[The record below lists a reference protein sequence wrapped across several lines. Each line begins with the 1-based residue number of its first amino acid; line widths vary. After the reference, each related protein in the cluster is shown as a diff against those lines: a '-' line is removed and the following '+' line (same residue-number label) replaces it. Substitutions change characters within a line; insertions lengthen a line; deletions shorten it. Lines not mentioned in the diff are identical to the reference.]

1 MRGFLFKFTS
11 MYSYLFFGLSLLGV
25 FSIFENLKGGQKLSF
40 FKINIIYF
48 LILIT
53 IASAFDFLFELG
65 YDYYTV
71 RSIIRLFGFFAFINL
86 FYLVAMH
93 KIPKIVI
100 YFESLM
106 FVFYIIALFNGFQF
120 ISIHNGKF
128 TKEIS
133 LFYKVHFLIIIG
145 FILFSMAYNL
155 SIINKRS
162 DSKNLYHYKIK
173 RWTSLLIINFIFI
186 VTLFLSAIIF
196 YFKKEMSYIIDTRMA
211 FIVLRFI
218 IILFILFRPRFI
230 DESGFSFKFKN
241 PSVNK
246 VSMANFEFLFF
257 GNHYFLKSDA
267 NLEDFALKMNK
278 SKSEINT
285 FIKENFNDSFSELL
299 NKNRVNYF
307 KSLLQSKQHEAF
319 TIEALSEMSGFNNR
333 QSMYNAFKKYEGTSP
348 SEFINNL

>member
-145 FILFSMAYNL
+145 EIQ
-155 SIINKRS
+155 IIR
-162 DSKNLYHYKIK
+162 
-173 RWTSLLIINFIFI
+173 R
-186 VTLFLSAIIF
+186 
-196 YFKKEMSYIIDTRMA
+196 
-211 FIVLRFI
+211 
-218 IILFILFRPRFI
+218 
-230 DESGFSFKFKN
+230 
-241 PSVNK
+241 
-246 VSMANFEFLFF
+246 
-257 GNHYFLKSDA
+257 
-267 NLEDFALKMNK
+267 
-278 SKSEINT
+278 
-285 FIKENFNDSFSELL
+285 
-299 NKNRVNYF
+299 
-307 KSLLQSKQHEAF
+307 
-319 TIEALSEMSGFNNR
+319 
-333 QSMYNAFKKYEGTSP
+333 
-348 SEFINNL
+348 